1 MIRLGVVGYG
11 YWGPNLVRNFMEI
24 PNSKVTAIC
33 EPRADRLA
41 SAMARYPTV
50 RGCRDLSE
58 LLEEVD
64 AVAVATPVRTHHAI
78 AKACLEA
85 GRHVLVEK
93 PFTATSSEALE
104 LIDLAGRRNLVLMV
118 DHTFVYTPAVEQMR
132 RLVKGGELGEIF
144 YYDSVRVNLGL
155 FQTDVNVLW
164 DLAVHDFS
172 IMDHLL
178 ESRPVAVSATAMAH
192 VPAQPENTAYVTLF
206 FADNL
211 IAHVHVNWL
220 APVKFRRTLIGGS
233 SRMVVYDDLEPSEKV
248 KIYDKGVTLHRDPA
262 SVMAMRIGYRAGDMW
277 APRLALTEALLTEAH
292 HFIACIE
299 KGEHPITDAQSG
311 LRVVRILEAASASI
325 AERGRPVELS
335 RD

>member
-1 MIRLGVVGYG
+1 RLGVVGYG

-41 SAMARYPTV
+41 SAMTRYPSV
-50 RGCRDLSE
+50 RGCRELSE

-144 YYDSVRVNLGL
+144 YYDSVRVNLG
-155 FQTDVNVLW
+155 
-164 DLAVHDFS
+164 
-172 IMDHLL
+172 
-178 ESRPVAVSATAMAH
+178 
-192 VPAQPENTAYVTLF
+192 
-206 FADNL
+206 
-211 IAHVHVNWL
+211 
-220 APVKFRRTLIGGS
+220 
-233 SRMVVYDDLEPSEKV
+233 
-248 KIYDKGVTLHRDPA
+248 
-262 SVMAMRIGYRAGDMW
+262 
-277 APRLALTEALLTEAH
+277 
-292 HFIACIE
+292 
-299 KGEHPITDAQSG
+299 
-311 LRVVRILEAASASI
+311 
-325 AERGRPVELS
+325 
-335 RD
+335 